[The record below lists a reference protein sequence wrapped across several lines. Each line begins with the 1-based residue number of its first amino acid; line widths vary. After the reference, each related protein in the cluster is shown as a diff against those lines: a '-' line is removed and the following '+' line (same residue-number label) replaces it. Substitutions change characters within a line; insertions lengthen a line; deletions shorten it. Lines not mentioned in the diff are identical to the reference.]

1 MYAIL
6 TIPSLNFS
14 IENFPPE
21 ILGPS
26 VLNVTINQSMLLVV
40 EAKDDQD
47 DILSF
52 SVLKTPN
59 GTTLQQSA
67 NTLTLM
73 WLPNSHS
80 DVSSF
85 YSHKHSWA
93 LISFASYQASG
104 SIRYSIET
112 MS

>member
-1 MYAIL
+1 MIL
-6 TIPSLNFS
+6 TISSLNFS

-59 GTTLQQSA
+59 GTTVQQSA

-73 WLPNSHS
+73 WLPYSHN
-80 DVSSF
+80 DVSGYVFPSNRMCLF
-85 YSHKHSWA
+85 
-93 LISFASYQASG
+93 G
-104 SIRYSIET
+104 
-112 MS
+112 